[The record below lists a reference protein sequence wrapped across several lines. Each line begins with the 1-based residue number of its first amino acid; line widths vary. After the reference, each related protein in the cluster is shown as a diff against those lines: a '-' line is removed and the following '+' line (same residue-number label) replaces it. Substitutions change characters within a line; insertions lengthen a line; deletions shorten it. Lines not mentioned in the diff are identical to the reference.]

1 MAPALGLDH
10 VGFVKGV
17 TWGDV
22 DNDGL
27 IDLYVSQS
35 YQDNVLYKNAGE
47 VQGTWR
53 FTPSTPMPGPDQ
65 SFPTWFGITTTTAGS
80 TCLSAG
86 HNMDELG
93 DMARAYLGEAFEAD
107 HARILPESR

>member
-27 IDLYVSQS
+27 IDLYVSQF

-53 FTPSTPMPGPDQ
+53 FHTVNSY
-65 SFPTWFGITTTTAGS
+65 
-80 TCLSAG
+80 
-86 HNMDELG
+86 
-93 DMARAYLGEAFEAD
+93 ARARSELSHVVWDYDNDGWLDLFVGGYGRVGRYGTRLFG
-107 HARILPESR
+107 RGV